1 MEIVVQTDKR
11 RFYVKNKKKIWYNI
25 FTSQALFVGIQS
37 FLSFL
42 RNKIWECIIRPVRN
56 QTHSHFIF
64 LRMIFLKNF
73 LKRENII

>member
-25 FTSQALFVGIQS
+25 FTPQALLSRVKINRKYGIQS

-42 RNKIWECIIRPVRN
+42 RKKIWECIIRPVRN
-56 QTHSHFIF
+56 
-64 LRMIFLKNF
+64 
-73 LKRENII
+73 